1 MEYEEIGNSENNNGI
16 EAILDV
22 RVEVTGTIGTC
33 RMSMREVLEL
43 SPGTIVQLQQ
53 KVNEPVLLCLND
65 RPVANGEVVVV
76 NDCFAIKITEMLE
89 N

>member
-1 MEYEEIGNSENNNGI
+1 MEYQTIGNASSDTGI
-16 EAILDV
+16 EAIFDV
-22 RVEVTGTIGTC
+22 NVEVTGTIGTC

-53 KVNEPVLLCLND
+53 KVSEPVLLCLND

-76 NDCFAIKITEMLE
+76 NDCFAIKITKMLE
-89 N
+89 S